1 LCQVVRFHFQWQLQR
16 KDRKEKNFGIFI
28 KRGNMQKMT
37 MDPLSL
43 NKLTLI
49 PVNLKKF
56 GEGEEDDTE
65 GFLLLESGDHVLLET
80 GDSTLKE

>member
-1 LCQVVRFHFQWQLQR
+1 
-16 KDRKEKNFGIFI
+16 
-28 KRGNMQKMT
+28 MQKMT

-56 GEGEEDDTE
+56 GEGAEDDTE